1 MVTAMTRRTSRF
13 QLRWVVVTL
22 LTSILNGCSVPE
34 PGPWEETDF
43 GRVRTLAAANSG
55 NAAFSA
61 IASGR
66 SGIDFANAVS
76 EERRLA
82 NQLLTHGSG
91 VAIGDV
97 DGDGLADVYLG
108 RVDGPNAL
116 YRSLGGMKFEDITQA
131 SGTALDGLD
140 VTGVSLADVDGD
152 GDLDLLV
159 GARGQANVLMLNDGA
174 GVFSDAT
181 AASGLQ
187 GEAGTTTLALAD
199 IDGDG
204 DLDLYETN
212 YKRIKVGNVWPPQE
226 RGFDQ
231 VVRNRDGRYEI
242 EEKFQEFYR
251 AYVEPEGIRLW
262 QFGEPDVFY
271 LNDGSGHFS
280 PMDWTGGRFLMEDGQ
295 PLDSI
300 PDEWGLTARFQDV
313 NGDLRPDL
321 YVSNDFESPD
331 QFWINQGDGTFQS
344 ISPLALRNT
353 SASSMAVD
361 FADVDRDGNL
371 DFFVVDMAPRDPTL
385 QRTQM
390 PTIAPTISAPGE
402 IDQRI
407 QMNRNTLFMGD
418 GAGGFIETAAAAGVE
433 ASGWSWGT
441 HFMDVDLDGF
451 EDIVVTTGHVW
462 DVLDADTNQR
472 LLNSTI
478 TDEWDRVVNNF
489 PSLEIPNVAFRN
501 RGDGTFEDV
510 SALWGLD
517 QGGDI
522 AHGLAS
528 GDLDGDGDLDLIIN
542 RLGSPVSVFQNNSLA
557 PRIAVTLRGE
567 GANTHGIG
575 ARIELVG
582 GDARQTKEITS
593 GGLYLSSPEPLASFA
608 AIGTSPE
615 IVVTW
620 PSGKVSRV
628 PAQAGRLYEI
638 HEDRAATPPPAGD
651 DESLPPLFL
660 AATLGHSHIENSFND
675 FERQPLLPHR
685 LSQMGPGLT
694 WDDVDGDGDPDL
706 IVPSGAGGRLAVMR
720 NDGGQFTRID
730 GPEAGAWDQTM
741 AIPLPRDGG
750 SLLIG
755 QSIFEASSPAEAQGV
770 AGGVWIRPASGQAAA
785 SVPALPGAVTAVGAM
800 AAADLDG
807 DGQLEVFVGT
817 RVVPFAYPRPFASR
831 IFRTTADGDL
841 ALDSA
846 ATSAISHAGLVS
858 GAIFTDL
865 DADGD
870 PDLVLAEDWGLIRV
884 FLNVAG
890 RLSDVTAD
898 WGLSGLRGRWNG
910 VTAGDFDGDGRMD
923 LIATS
928 WGRNI
933 RLQPS
938 VDRPLKLYWGDF
950 DGEGGLDMVGTR
962 FDPIRGADIPVY
974 DLARLTTA
982 LPYIRRQQTRT
993 FQEFA
998 QADISQVLGPRAMA
1012 NARIEE
1018 IVTLDHQVLLNR
1030 GGRFEAQPLPAE
1042 AQLAPAFHAAVGD
1055 LDGDGIQDVLLSQNF
1070 FPNEVNVQRYGSGR
1084 GLVLRGD
1091 GSGGFEALSSTV
1103 SGVRVFGDQRGAAL
1117 ADFDGDGMLDVAIS
1131 QNGAETILLRNTGFG
1146 GRGLRVR
1153 MTGPPGNPRAAGAV
1167 LRVVYR
1173 DGSMGPAQ
1181 EVRLGGG
1188 YWSVD
1193 GAVQVLGLAGDAGE
1207 VEVRWPG
1214 GAVERFSVPFGV
1226 REITLTQDGGHL
1238 SEAGE
1243 SAAGGDQ

>member
-1 MVTAMTRRTSRF
+1 METRSDGSCSRQAVHAARGRRT
-13 QLRWVVVTL
+13 VVVAVGIGMVAL
-22 LTSILNGCSVPE
+22 SSCSQPE
-34 PGPWEETDF
+34 PGPWQEADF
-43 GRVRTLAAANSG
+43 GRVRTLAVANTG
-55 NAAFSA
+55 GPAFSSIFA
-61 IASGR
+61 NR
-66 SGIDFANAVS
+66 SGIDFTNAVS

-108 RVDGPNAL
+108 RTDGPNAL
-116 YRSLGGMKFEDITQA
+116 YRSLGGMKFEDITEA

-174 GVFSDAT
+174 GSFTDVT
-181 AASGLQ
+181 ASSGLQ

-212 YKRIKVGNVWPPQE
+212 YKRVKVGNVWPPQE

-231 VVRNRDGRYEI
+231 IVRNRDGRYEI
-242 EEKFQEFYR
+242 EEKFREFYR

-280 PMDWTGGRFLMEDGQ
+280 PMDWTGGRFLKEDGE
-295 PLDSI
+295 PLDSV

-361 FADVDRDGNL
+361 FSDVDRNGSL

-402 IDQRI
+402 IAQRI

-418 GAGGFIETAAAAGVE
+418 GAGGYVETASAAGVE

-451 EDIVVTTGHVW
+451 EDIIITTGHVW

-472 LLNSTI
+472 LLNSTM
-478 TDEWDRVVNNF
+478 TDEWDHVINNF

-517 QGGDI
+517 QGDDI

-542 RLGSPVSVFQNNSLA
+542 RLGSPVSVFRNNSQA
-557 PRIAVTLRGE
+557 SRITVTLRGE
-567 GANTHGIG
+567 GGNTHGVG
-575 ARIELVG
+575 ARIALLG
-582 GDARQTKEITS
+582 GEVPQTKEIS
-593 GGLYLSSPEPLASFA
+593 AGGLYLSSPEAIASFA
-608 AIGTSPE
+608 AVGAGLE
-615 IVVTW
+615 IEVAW
-620 PSGKVSRV
+620 PSGKVSRIPV
-628 PAQAGRLYEI
+628 EAGRLYEI
-638 HEDRAATPPPAGD
+638 HEDRTTERRPGGTEELVPPMFVAA
-651 DESLPPLFL
+651 E
-660 AATLGHSHIENSFND
+660 LGHSHVENRFND

-694 WDDVDGDGDPDL
+694 WEDVDRDGDPDL
-706 IVPSGAGGRLAVMR
+706 IIPSGAGGRLAVMR
-720 NDGGQFTRID
+720 NDNGRFTRID
-730 GPEAGAWDQTM
+730 GPEAGAWDQTTVL
-741 AIPLPRDGG
+741 PLPRAGG

-755 QSIFEASSPAEAQGV
+755 QSIYEAANPEAALAV
-770 AGGVWIRPASGQAAA
+770 PGGVWSGLSSGRPSAPSA
-785 SVPALPGAVTAVGAM
+785 ALPAATSVVGAM

-807 DGQLEVFVGT
+807 DGRLEVFVGT
-817 RVVPFAYPRPFASR
+817 RAVPVAYPQPFPSR
-831 IFRTTADGDL
+831 IFRTTPSGDL
-841 ALDSA
+841 VIDSVA
-846 ATSAISHAGLVS
+846 SSAIAHAGLVS
-858 GAIFTDL
+858 GAVFTDL

-884 FLNVAG
+884 FVNVGG

-898 WGLSGLRGRWNG
+898 WGLNSLRGRWNG
-910 VTAGDFDGDGRMD
+910 VNAGDFDGDGRMD
-923 LIATS
+923 LIVTS
-928 WGRNI
+928 WGRNT
-933 RLQPS
+933 RERPS
-938 VDRPLKLYWGDF
+938 ADRPFKLYWGDF

-962 FDPIRGADIPVY
+962 FDPLRGADIPTY
-974 DLARLTTA
+974 DLARLTNA

-993 FQEFA
+993 FREFA

-1018 IVTLDHQVLLNR
+1018 VTTLDHQVLLNR
-1030 GGRFEAQPLPAE
+1030 GGRFEARPLPAE

-1055 LDGDGIQDVLLSQNF
+1055 LNGDGNQDVLLSQNF
-1070 FPNEVNVQRYGSGR
+1070 YPNEVNLQRYGSGR
-1084 GLVLRGD
+1084 GIVLQGD
-1091 GSGGFEALSSTV
+1091 GSGGFQALSAAV

-1131 QNGAETILLRNTGFG
+1131 QNGAETILLRNTGLF

-1153 MTGPPGNPRAAGAV
+1153 MEGSAGNPRAAGAV
-1167 LRVVYR
+1167 LRVVYA
-1173 DGSMGPAQ
+1173 DGSLGPAQ
-1181 EVRLGGG
+1181 EVHLGGG

-1193 GAVQVLGLAGDAGE
+1193 GAVQVLGLGGDAVQ

-1214 GAVERFSVPFGV
+1214 GAVERFAVPVGAA
-1226 REITLTQDGGHL
+1226 EITVSQG
-1238 SEAGE
+1238 AG
-1243 SAAGGDQ
+1243 Q